1 MIAYI
6 SKLILIIM
14 DIALVNGAFFL
25 SLLLRFDGKIDPQY
39 LSLYKENYIVL
50 TLVTI
55 VIFFAFNLYR
65 NLWRYASTR
74 EMMQVIS
81 ACITGAI
88 ALLIVGYLQNSLFP
102 RSSYIIYMFII
113 TIFMLASRFGYR
125 LLANISKYPKN
136 LAETLAHKPE
146 AIRKRRVM
154 VVGAGEAAS
163 IIIKDFKKDQNGRKI
178 VVVIDD
184 DKKKINANIH
194 GIPIKG
200 DTNMIP
206 GFAAYYKIDEIIIAM
221 PSASKKRIAEVAKI
235 CSRTDAS
242 LRIFHGIE
250 QSIESG
256 QRNKI
261 RPVRIEDLLG
271 REEIQINNEKIKENL
286 KEKTILVTGGGGSI
300 GSELC
305 RQILKFNPSK
315 LVILDIYENNAY
327 NLQNE
332 LIRKGIPAYK
342 MDVIIGSVRDKEKLS
357 QVFATYKPNIV
368 FHAAAHKHV
377 PLMEFNPEEAV
388 KNNVLGTLNT
398 AQCAVECGV
407 DKFIM
412 ISTDKAV
419 NPTNVMGATKRLC
432 EMIIQSINQVS
443 KHTDFVAVR
452 FGNVLGSNGSVIPL
466 FKKQLEAGGPITVTH
481 PDIIRYFMTIPEAVS
496 LILEASTFASGGEIF
511 VLDMGEPVKIVDLAK
526 NLISLSGLKEGRDIE
541 IEYTGLRPGEKLYE
555 ELLMDEEG
563 LTKACSSKIF
573 VAQPGDIIY
582 EDLLVDINNLEY
594 GLRIGKDVRLMLKEI
609 VPTYVLPEEIVN
621 KEEVV

>member
-14 DIALVNGAFFL
+14 DITLVNGAFFL
-25 SLLLRFDGKIDPQY
+25 SLLLRFDGKIDSQY
-39 LSLYKENYIVL
+39 ISLYKENYIVL
-50 TLVTI
+50 TLIMI

-65 NLWRYASTR
+65 NLWRYASVR

-81 ACITGAI
+81 ACIAGSV

-125 LLANISKYPKN
+125 LLTNLGKYSKN
-136 LAETLAHKPE
+136 FADILAHRPE

-154 VVGAGEAAS
+154 IVGAGEAAS

-235 CSRTDAS
+235 CSKTSAS
-242 LRIFHGIE
+242 LRIFYGIE
-250 QSIESG
+250 QSIENG
-256 QRNKI
+256 QKNKI
-261 RPVRIEDLLG
+261 RPVKIEDLLG
-271 REEIQINNEKIKENL
+271 REEIQIDSRKIKENL
-286 KEKTILVTGGGGSI
+286 REKIILVTGGGGSI

-327 NLQNE
+327 SLQNE
-332 LIRKGIPAYK
+332 LIRKGIPADK
-342 MDVIIGSVRDKEKLS
+342 VDVIIGSVRDKEKLN
-357 QVFATYKPNIV
+357 QVFATYQPNIV

-511 VLDMGEPVKIVDLAK
+511 VLDMGEPVKIADLAR

-563 LTKACSSKIF
+563 LTKTCSSKIF

-621 KEEVV
+621 KEEVI